1 VSNPF
6 LRFIELKKLEAQIKK
21 DMPIAKQEAIA
32 YYTAKPVLTGEKSTG
47 QFSEV
52 EGEKLPAKLVWK
64 LIPTKLDNPV
74 YAEKMARLAE
84 IENSLKVI
92 NAEKLAE
99 IRAQIAMLNDAISSY
114 LVNEETEKIKA
125 ELKEIPPSIEGKA
138 TEELSVTL
146 PK

>member
-1 VSNPF
+1 MSNPF

-21 DMPIAKQEAIA
+21 DLPIAKQEAIA
-32 YYTAKPVLTGEKSTG
+32 YYKAKPVLVGEKTSG

-52 EGEKLPAKLVWK
+52 EGEKLPAKLCWK
-64 LIPTKLDNPV
+64 LIPTKTENPV
-74 YAEKMARLAE
+74 YKEKSDRLAE
-84 IENSLKVI
+84 IEGSLKI
-92 NAEKLAE
+92 IHSEKLAE
-99 IRAQIAMLNDAISSY
+99 IKAQIASLNDEIASY

-125 ELKEIPPSIEGKA
+125 ELKEISPSIEGKV

>member
-1 VSNPF
+1 MSNPF

-21 DMPIAKQEAIA
+21 DLPIAKQEAIA
-32 YYTAKPVLTGEKSTG
+32 YYKAKPVLTGEKTTG

-52 EGEKLPAKLVWK
+52 DGEKLPAKLVWK
-64 LIPTKLDNPV
+64 LVPTKLDNPA
-74 YAEKMARLAE
+74 YTEKTARLTE

-92 NAEKLAE
+92 HTEKLAE
-99 IRAQIAMLNDAISSY
+99 IKEQIAMLNDEIASY

-125 ELKEIPPSIEGKA
+125 ELKEITPTLEGKD